1 MKRFACGLLTFA
13 LAASLAGCES
23 SAPAW
28 DMEVP
33 EYPWT
38 LTCDEFAASLQEQG
52 TDYTRQQSG
61 AGYSITLPEGTL
73 YSVPVDA
80 VALYF
85 NADQMLESI
94 SASVPAASRGSLL
107 DAVQDALGEPA
118 DSCRPAVINVLNQ
131 MFSVYCSSEMVQ
143 EGLSYVWHSARP
155 LSESWSDELR
165 AQFAE
170 QLQHNYE
177 QAGVRFEEQD
187 AGTITINGEEQTQW
201 YGSEAFD
208 SYFAN
213 NWEFVAMFQGAEGE
227 DGRFTMTRTMLP
239 PDPRRGYGYP
249 SADDLN
255 ELFLQS
261 GDEVFWM
268 GCTDHVAA
276 TVSLGGAQG
285 DGWINLCV
293 VLPPD
298 ETGSW
303 ASYATTAACWDKD
316 SIALYSG
323 QPSAGQKYILPY
335 QIFDWD
341 IVEEA
346 GGDKT
351 RLDLTLVYQARVSE
365 DSVSD
370 FVLGETVSFYPLPQ
384 ILPPAEVDPDR
395 DITLALNNGSSAPS
409 TRTFTALAKLYWQR
423 RQTPDPETADLSGL
437 LAQYRGSTI
446 VETFIGNGL
455 EPSLE
460 HRAALAEAAGI
471 PGYTGTDDQD
481 ARLMQ
486 ALGAPETPTGL
497 G

>member
-1 MKRFACGLLTFA
+1 M
-13 LAASLAGCES
+13 
-23 SAPAW
+23 
-28 DMEVP
+28 
-33 EYPWT
+33 
-38 LTCDEFAASLQEQG
+38 
-52 TDYTRQQSG
+52 
-61 AGYSITLPEGTL
+61 
-73 YSVPVDA
+73 
-80 VALYF
+80 
-85 NADQMLESI
+85 
-94 SASVPAASRGSLL
+94 
-107 DAVQDALGEPA
+107 
-118 DSCRPAVINVLNQ
+118 
-131 MFSVYCSSEMVQ
+131 
-143 EGLSYVWHSARP
+143 
-155 LSESWSDELR
+155 
-165 AQFAE
+165 
-170 QLQHNYE
+170 
-177 QAGVRFEEQD
+177 
-187 AGTITINGEEQTQW
+187 
-201 YGSEAFD
+201 
-208 SYFAN
+208 
-213 NWEFVAMFQGAEGE
+213 
-227 DGRFTMTRTMLP
+227 
-239 PDPRRGYGYP
+239 
-249 SADDLN
+249 
-255 ELFLQS
+255 QS

-335 QIFDWD
+335 KIFDWD

-486 ALGAPETPTGL
+486 ALGAPETLTGL

>member
-1 MKRFACGLLTFA
+1 MKEGYNTGLQALLAVSGLT
-13 LAASLAGCES
+13 
-23 SAPAW
+23 P
-28 DMEVP
+28 D
-33 EYPWT
+33 
-38 LTCDEFAASLQEQG
+38 
-52 TDYTRQQSG
+52 
-61 AGYSITLPEGTL
+61 
-73 YSVPVDA
+73 
-80 VALYF
+80 
-85 NADQMLESI
+85 SI
-94 SASVPAASRGSLL
+94 SAGRIAFTAAPRLNAAGRISHAEKGVRLLLETDQEKAGRIAEELNELNKERQDIEHDIARQAVQQIEAEKRRDDGVLVAYGQDWHAGVIGIAASRLVEEYYRPSLVISVH
-107 DAVQDALGEPA
+107 DGVGKG
-118 DSCRPAVINVLNQ
+118 SCRSIAGFN
-131 MFSVYCSSEMVQ
+131 MYE
-143 EGLSYVWHSARP
+143 A
-155 LSESWSDELR
+155 
-165 AQFAE
+165 
-170 QLQHNYE
+170 LQY
-177 QAGVRFEEQD
+177 
-187 AGTITINGEEQTQW
+187 
-201 YGSEAFD
+201 
-208 SYFAN
+208 
-213 NWEFVAMFQGAEGE
+213 
-227 DGRFTMTRTMLP
+227 
-239 PDPRRGYGYP
+239 
-249 SADDLN
+249 ADDLN

-303 ASYATTAACWDKD
+303 ASYATNAACWDKD

-351 RLDLTLVYQARVSE
+351 RLDLTLVYQARSGENDVI
-365 DSVSD
+365 D
-370 FVLGETVSFYPLPQ
+370 FIPGETVSFYPLPQ